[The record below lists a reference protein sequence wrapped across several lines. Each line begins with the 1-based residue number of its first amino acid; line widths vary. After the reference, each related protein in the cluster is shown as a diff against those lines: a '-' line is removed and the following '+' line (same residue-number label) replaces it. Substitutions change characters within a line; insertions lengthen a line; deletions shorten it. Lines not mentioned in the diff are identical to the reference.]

1 MSIEREN
8 NVILIIDDNAA
19 NIGVIVDYLK
29 EYGFETVVARNGTMG
44 IKRARFSRP
53 DLILLDVLM
62 PDINGFETC
71 RRLKTDNITKNIPV
85 IFMTALSEVEDK
97 VKGFSVGGVDYV
109 TKPIQQQ
116 EVLARVRTHLML
128 QAQNRQLKHQA
139 IELQHA
145 KELAECARSVAED
158 ANRAKSTFLAN
169 MSHELRTPLNAIL
182 GFSQLMTRSD
192 HLSPEDLENISI
204 ISRSGEH
211 LLTLINDVLDMS
223 KIEAGRITLNEQSFD
238 LYRLLDD
245 LENMWRMRAEDK
257 NLQLIFKRSPD
268 VPRYIRADDV
278 KLRQVLINLISNAIK
293 FTKQGGISLQV
304 SVTNTSPYDMEC
316 KGQKNLHFEVEDT
329 GPGIAS
335 EEWKSLFEPFIQT
348 KSGRDSQEG
357 TGLGLPISQKFVQLM
372 GGGMTFS
379 SEIGRGTVFEFNI
392 QVSVADATDIQFN
405 ELACRIIALEPD
417 QPRYRIL
424 VVDNR
429 WDNRQLLIKLLAPLG
444 FELQEATDGKEAM
457 ATWEK
462 WSPHL
467 ICMDM
472 RMPVMDGYEATK
484 RIKSTEEGQNTV
496 IIGLTASSVEEE
508 KAMVMSSGCDA
519 FLRKPWRES
528 DLFEL
533 MRKHIGVR
541 YVCET
546 QKSVAASEQS
556 ENDRRN
562 ALTPSALA
570 ALPSEMLACMEE
582 ATIRADI
589 ERLFNIIDEIRGQD
603 AALATALANLTG
615 DFEYAKIS
623 DIIHEARKL

>member
-1 MSIEREN
+1 MNIEREN

-85 IFMTALSEVEDK
+85 IFMTALSDVEDK

-109 TKPIQQQ
+109 TKPVQQQ
-116 EVLARVRTHLML
+116 EILARVRTHLML
-128 QAQNRQLKHQA
+128 QAQNRRLKQQA
-139 IELQHA
+139 IELEHA
-145 KELAECARSVAED
+145 KELAESARSVAED

-169 MSHELRTPLNAIL
+169 MSHELRTPLNAII
-182 GFSQLMTRSD
+182 GFSQLMTRSS

-211 LLTLINDVLDMS
+211 LLVLINDVLDMS
-223 KIEAGRITLNEQSFD
+223 KIEAGRIMLSEQSFD

-245 LENMWRMRAEDK
+245 LGDMWRMRAENK

-268 VPRYIRADDV
+268 VPRYIRADEV

-304 SVTNTSPYDMEC
+304 SVTKISPSDMEC
-316 KGQKNLHFEVEDT
+316 REHKDLRFEVNDT
-329 GPGIAS
+329 GPGIAQ
-335 EEWKSLFEPFIQT
+335 EEWNNLFEPFMQT

-357 TGLGLPISQKFVQLM
+357 TGLGLSISQKFIQLM
-372 GGGMTFS
+372 GGEMTFS
-379 SEIGRGTVFEFNI
+379 SEIGQGTVFKFNI
-392 QVSVADATDIQFN
+392 QVSVADVSDIQFK
-405 ELACRIIALEPD
+405 EPSSRIIGLEPG

-424 VVDNR
+424 IVDNQ
-429 WDNRQLLIKLLAPLG
+429 WDNCQLLIKLLAPLG

-457 ATWEK
+457 AIWEK

-484 RIKSTEEGQNTV
+484 RIKSTEEGQDTV

-508 KAMVMSSGCDA
+508 RAMVLSSGCDA
-519 FLRKPWRES
+519 FLRKPWREA

-533 MRKHIGVR
+533 IRKHLGVR
-541 YVCET
+541 YVCEKKKPASDRSVND
-546 QKSVAASEQS
+546 KS
-556 ENDRRN
+556 D
-562 ALTPSALA
+562 ALTPSALV
-570 ALPSEMLACMEE
+570 ALPSEMLASLEE
-582 ATIRADI
+582 ATVRADI
-589 ERLFNIIDEIRGQD
+589 ERIFKIIADIRAQNPI
-603 AALATALANLTG
+603 LAEALANLAG

-623 DIIHEARKL
+623 DIIHETRKL